1 MTNTTSRYAKW
12 VCNEYELDERRYPKS
27 KYLDQFAKMTNA
39 VTIHFKDVPELS
51 NFDCPDASHLDFR
64 DAPRFT
70 ISLGNELRR
79 LGVIRQ

>member
-1 MTNTTSRYAKW
+1 M
-12 VCNEYELDERRYPKS
+12 CNEYELDEKHYPKS
-27 KYLDQFAKMTNA
+27 KYLNQFANMTNA

-51 NFDCPDASHLDFR
+51 NFDCPDASDLDFR

-70 ISLGNELRR
+70 ISLGTELWS